1 MKFTVAIRKTFCV
14 ILCATA
20 FFAFSWSAYAE
31 VKKSKSKICHPPDS
45 PYYSR
50 TKNYTPYPTLNACLS
65 SGGRLPKNYKP
76 TVSRGSAAAYS
87 KTASD
92 SGYSRSKFGS
102 GWDDED
108 GDCQNTR
115 HEMLLEQSLSPVSYK
130 SSRGCQVTHGR
141 WISPLTN
148 EVIYDSSKID
158 IDHLV
163 PLKWAWD
170 HGSRNWDQ
178 ARREE
183 FANDPVNLLSVEASL
198 NRQKGAKG
206 PAEWLPPSN
215 RCGYVSRFT
224 RVVKRYRLTLTD
236 GESRSF
242 KSLLADC

>member
-1 MKFTVAIRKTFCV
+1 MNVTIAIGRILCV
-14 ILCATA
+14 ILCTTIVLS
-20 FFAFSWSAYAE
+20 FSWPVYAE
-31 VKKSKSKICHPPDS
+31 VKKPKSKIYHPPDS

-50 TKNYTPYPTLNACLS
+50 AKNYTPYRTLNACLA
-65 SGGRLPKNYKP
+65 SGGGPPKDYKP
-76 TVSRGSAAAYS
+76 TVSRGGTATYS
-87 KTASD
+87 KTTSN

-108 GDCQNTR
+108 RDCQNTR
-115 HEMLLEQSLSPVSYK
+115 HEMLLEQSLSPVSHK

-141 WISPLTN
+141 WISPFTN

-170 HGSRNWDQ
+170 HGARNWVQ
-178 ARREE
+178 SRREE
-183 FANDPVNLLSVEASL
+183 FANDPINLLSVEASL

-206 PAEWLPPSN
+206 PTEWLPPSN

-236 GESRSF
+236 GESKSLN
-242 KSLLADC
+242 SLLADC